1 MFSNPPTVQPD
12 VVSVSWTAAGS
23 SDPLVTGVRYAL
35 YRQCGADT
43 TFQLIDDD
51 IQGLSYNI
59 TTLPSLNQCA
69 LRVVVYGDHCLLN
82 VNSLFRDTT
91 DNFTTGTPIHTSH
104 CHFVCAIHTCSLSFY
119 MHGPHSICCMYS
131 AFIFNN
137 RTDILLAQYH
147 DDSVTIHVNCI
158 TNTSQNRKKTQ
169 F

>member
-1 MFSNPPTVQPD
+1 MFTGPPTVQPG

-91 DNFTTGTPIHTSH
+91 DNFTTGTPIHASH
-104 CHFVCAIHTCSLSFY
+104 CHFVCMGHAAYAACTV
-119 MHGPHSICCMYS
+119 HSSSITELIYYWHNTMM
-131 AFIFNN
+131 N
-137 RTDILLAQYH
+137 

>member
-104 CHFVCAIHTCSLSFY
+104 CHFVCAIHTCHCHFICMGHTAYAACTVHSSSITELIYYWHNTMMIVLLY
-119 MHGPHSICCMYS
+119 M
-131 AFIFNN
+131 
-137 RTDILLAQYH
+137 
-147 DDSVTIHVNCI
+147 
-158 TNTSQNRKKTQ
+158 
-169 F
+169 